1 MNRTEKEITSI
12 DIVFENC
19 EVARI
24 PRKQINYFAIDGVKE
39 RITFNIH
46 GTWHN
51 KVSEHFYISIRKK
64 YLETQKMKDNK
75 ISILERIQGT
85 IDIASVSIIY
95 KNKMENNILVPWGT
109 QEYTNEYQKVKV
121 ADDEVIIEIKE

>member
-39 RITFNIH
+39 KITFNIH
-46 GTWHN
+46 GEWHN

-64 YLETQKMKDNK
+64 YLETQKMKNDN
-75 ISILERIQGT
+75 ISILERIQRT
-85 IDIASVSIIY
+85 VDIASVSIIY
-95 KNKMENNILVPWGT
+95 KNKMENNILVPWGK
-109 QEYTNEYQKVKV
+109 QKYTNEYQKVKV
-121 ADDEVIIEIKE
+121 ADDEVFIEIKK